1 MAFIH
6 SIISWATI
14 KRMNQIELFEKYPE
28 DVQNEQLFNIVNFAK
43 NTKFGKKYD
52 FASINSMQMYK
63 ERVPISTYEN
73 FVDYINEVRKGEQN
87 VIWASDIKWFAMS
100 SGTTADKSKFL
111 PVSEE
116 GLENCHF
123 RGGRDV
129 IAMYASNFPGHSIL
143 TGRTLAIGGSQQ
155 INKYQNEMYYGD
167 LSAVLI
173 ENLPFWGRLLRTP
186 GKKIALASVQYDH
199 V

>member
-63 ERVPISTYEN
+63 AKPGDIVLCLGAGTITQWAYALPGQLEAHE
-73 FVDYINEVRKGEQN
+73 KG
-87 VIWASDIKWFAMS
+87 
-100 SGTTADKSKFL
+100 SGN
-111 PVSEE
+111 
-116 GLENCHF
+116 G
-123 RGGRDV
+123 
-129 IAMYASNFPGHSIL
+129 
-143 TGRTLAIGGSQQ
+143 
-155 INKYQNEMYYGD
+155 
-167 LSAVLI
+167 
-173 ENLPFWGRLLRTP
+173 
-186 GKKIALASVQYDH
+186 
-199 V
+199 